1 MEEIIY
7 GLNGAF
13 TVIYFDGKY
22 LFIKRKDKG
31 TWDLPGGGFDP
42 SETNF
47 TLIAIRE
54 AWEEIGLKISEEQMV
69 LYAVLGQRLRKEA
82 REKYNTEKGLLFLQY
97 VILHEEPIINLGNE
111 HTEYRLFSYTEI
123 IANWKSFSSG
133 PLWIFFAFLNYQ
145 QTHKIQKGELREYSV
160 WQGIDYR

>member
-1 MEEIIY
+1 MEEIVY

-13 TVIYFDGKY
+13 TVIDYDGKY

-42 SETNF
+42 SEIDF
-47 TLIAIRE
+47 TLIAVRE
-54 AWEEIGLKISEEQMV
+54 AMEEIGVSILEEQMV

-97 VILHEEPIINLGNE
+97 VILHEEPNITLGNE
-111 HTEYRLFSYTEI
+111 HTEYRFFSYTEI
-123 IANWKSFSSG
+123 ISNWKSFSSG
-133 PLWIFFAFLNYQ
+133 PLWIFFAYLKYQ
-145 QTHKIQKGELREYSV
+145 QTQKIQKGELQSYSV